1 MMVLFTS
8 SSTSVQYMILG
19 RLQADYALVLMLTGL
34 LAALLGNTLIH
45 FWVRASPRY

>member
-1 MMVLFTS
+1 MVLFTP

-34 LAALLGNTLIH
+34 LAALLGNTFDPLLGA
-45 FWVRASPRY
+45 RLATN